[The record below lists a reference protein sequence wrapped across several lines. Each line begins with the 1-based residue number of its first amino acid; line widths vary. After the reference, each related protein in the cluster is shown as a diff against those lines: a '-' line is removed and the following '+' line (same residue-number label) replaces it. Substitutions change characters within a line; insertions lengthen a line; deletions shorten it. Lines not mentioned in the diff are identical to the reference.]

1 MRFTSVARG
10 LSSLLA
16 LSVLSTG
23 CAFLIPENPSTPRY
37 NTVMG
42 ERRMPQENRAALSGA
57 PASMPSMAPAPMMQ
71 PEPVMQEA
79 APMPPAV
86 QAAPLPPV
94 AQATPQPAMD
104 LPPVDA
110 TTQRIADAR
119 LAAEAKAQGRAVPS
133 ENIQLAG
140 NYPALS
146 NVPPAPVMQGEQ
158 AASERLA
165 KVRTELEQQR
175 TQTQA
180 AKTQLERDAAAE
192 PSMLSELP
200 STNAVSGGAP
210 ALAPMP
216 AAAAAPATAPT
227 AVTVPPASQV
237 RGGIADLPPPPPL
250 KAGPAPAMAP
260 AAAPGKGAQAPIQ
273 MDHLPMGAAAPAPA
287 AAAPMQ
293 TAGLEPIQLRPPGFD
308 PMASGSGAT
317 QTAMAPT
324 GGRMVNQFLPSSR
337 YAYRR

>member
-1 MRFTSVARG
+1 
-10 LSSLLA
+10 
-16 LSVLSTG
+16 
-23 CAFLIPENPSTPRY
+23 
-37 NTVMG
+37 
-42 ERRMPQENRAALSGA
+42 
-57 PASMPSMAPAPMMQ
+57 MMQ
-71 PEPVMQEA
+71 PEPVMQQA
-79 APMPPAV
+79 APMAPAV

-94 AQATPQPAMD
+94 AQATPQPGMD

-110 TTQRIADAR
+110 ATQRIADAR

-133 ENIQLAG
+133 ENMQLAG
-140 NYPALS
+140 NYPQLS

-175 TQTQA
+175 VQTEA
-180 AKTQLERDAAAE
+180 AKVQLERDAAAE

-200 STNAVSGGAP
+200 STRAVTGNAP
-210 ALAPMP
+210 APMP
-216 AAAAAPATAPT
+216 APAAAPMNAPAPA
-227 AVTVPPASQV
+227 AVSVPPAAQV

-250 KAGPAPAMAP
+250 KAAPAPTMAP
-260 AAAPGKGAQAPIQ
+260 AAAPAPGKGAQAPIQ
-273 MDHLPMGAAAPAPA
+273 MDHLPMGTAAPAPA

-324 GGRMVNQFLPSSR
+324 GSRMANQFLPTSR